1 MAHLLKTM
9 STDLLTPE
17 STLVYLMRSAPYRY
31 KVFEIDKH
39 QTDEKRTIAQPARE
53 LKTLQYWVME
63 NVLSS
68 YPVHPAAMAYRK
80 NRGILD
86 NAKAHASRSF
96 LLKLDFKDFFHSIR
110 AEDFRQFLNAKS
122 PERFTSDEASL
133 LTRALFWN
141 RERKGK
147 LILSIGAPSS
157 PLLSNLILYDFDT
170 AVQTYC
176 AAKKIRYTR
185 YADDLTF
192 STNTPRVLR
201 TLEQQIAKICRQL
214 KSPTLRLNKAK
225 TVHAS
230 RGGSRRVTG
239 LVLSND
245 GNVSIGHEKKRVL
258 RATVNRYVH
267 RKLNEE
273 EIASLRGML
282 AYVRSVEPGF
292 IQVLASYYGK
302 SKIRKLLE

>member
-86 NAKAHASRSF
+86 NAKAHASRRF

-141 RERKGK
+141 RER
-147 LILSIGAPSS
+147 
-157 PLLSNLILYDFDT
+157 
-170 AVQTYC
+170 
-176 AAKKIRYTR
+176 
-185 YADDLTF
+185 
-192 STNTPRVLR
+192 
-201 TLEQQIAKICRQL
+201 
-214 KSPTLRLNKAK
+214 
-225 TVHAS
+225 
-230 RGGSRRVTG
+230 
-239 LVLSND
+239 
-245 GNVSIGHEKKRVL
+245 
-258 RATVNRYVH
+258 
-267 RKLNEE
+267 
-273 EIASLRGML
+273 
-282 AYVRSVEPGF
+282 
-292 IQVLASYYGK
+292 
-302 SKIRKLLE
+302 